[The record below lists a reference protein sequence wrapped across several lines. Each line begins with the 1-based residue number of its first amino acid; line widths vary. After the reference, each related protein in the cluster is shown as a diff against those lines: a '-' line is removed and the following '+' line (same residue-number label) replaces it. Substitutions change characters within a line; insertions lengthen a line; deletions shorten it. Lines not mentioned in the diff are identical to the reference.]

1 MARPAVTGAAL
12 ALGLTLAAADARAQG
27 WWSRALTA
35 GASEARRDAT
45 RAEHLAF
52 AATLPA
58 RFLDLF
64 SATATRAQRDA
75 LRREALAAA
84 DRALAVTPDDPRLL
98 ATAAALRERLG
109 DLRGALRDAARALE
123 LAPEA
128 PESAD
133 VHFTLALAHTHLGAH
148 EATRDD
154 YLAAL
159 RLPLPDHTRGTVLG
173 NLADTWL
180 VLGDTAR
187 AVQTYTESLQFA
199 PDYAL
204 GWLGLAIAQ
213 DRDGADPTDAAARAV
228 RLAAQRADGSPD
240 AILDELQSE
249 GVFFVPTFD
258 RYTYEAMAH
267 EALARMYGPG
277 GELGA
282 DPVRA
287 QQHRVYA
294 RFAWEAWS
302 AQAPADDRWRP
313 RVARHLRAVGN
324 AVLPTLPR

>member
-1 MARPAVTGAAL
+1 MRTLPLCLAL
-12 ALGLTLAAADARAQG
+12 ALLAPGARAQG
-27 WWSRALTA
+27 WFARPA
-35 GASEARRDAT
+35 ARREAL
-45 RAEHLAF
+45 RAEHRAF

-58 RFLDLF
+58 RYFDLF
-64 SATATRAQRDA
+64 SEGATRAQRDA

-84 DRALAVTPDDPRLL
+84 ERALARSPDDARLL
-98 ATAAALRERLG
+98 GLAAELRERLG
-109 DLRGALRDAARALE
+109 DLRGALRDADRALA
-123 LAPEA
+123 LAPESPEA
-128 PESAD
+128 PD
-133 VHFTLALAHTHLGAH
+133 VHFTRALVHTRLGEH

-159 RLPLPDHTRGTVLG
+159 RFPLAERTRGTVLG

-187 AVQTYTESLQFA
+187 AVETYAECVRLA

-213 DRDGADPTDAAARAV
+213 DRDSADPSDAAARAV
-228 RLAAQRADGSPD
+228 RLAAQQSDGAPG
-240 AILDELQSE
+240 AILDELQRE
-249 GVFFVPTFD
+249 GVFFVPVFD

-302 AQAPADDRWRP
+302 AQAPGDDRWRP
-313 RVARHLRAVGN
+313 VVARHLRAVGG
-324 AVLPTLPR
+324 AVLPALPGPR